1 MKWQIFRPASLTMP
15 PRTYD
20 QIAPQYDKAMRP
32 LDRWFLAR
40 LRATTLSYLPEGAR
54 VLELGAGTGLNFVF
68 YPTNSVGVASEPSS
82 GMLRLANEK
91 ERPDKVRLVQSCAEH
106 LPFKN
111 NSFDA
116 AFATLVFCS
125 LRSPRE
131 AFNELRRVVKPGGTV
146 LLLEHVRPNGL
157 LGPVFDL
164 LNLFTAP
171 LCDDHFNRR
180 TANAAQVAGLNVV
193 KVEQSLLGI
202 INLIA
207 CRV

>member
-1 MKWQIFRPASLTMP
+1 MP
-15 PRTYD
+15 VRTYD
-20 QIAPQYDKAMRP
+20 DIAPHYDKAMRP

-40 LRATTLSYLPEGAR
+40 LRAATLRHLPEDAR

-68 YPTNSVGVASEPSS
+68 YPTNARGVATEPNS
-82 GMLRLANEK
+82 GMLGIARAKN
-91 ERPDKVRLVQSCAEH
+91 RPKKVGLIQSSAEH

-125 LRSPRE
+125 LARPAE
-131 AFNELRRVVKPGGTV
+131 AFAELRRVVKPGGSV
-146 LLLEHVRPNGL
+146 ILLEHVRPGGL

-164 LNLFTAP
+164 LNLITVP
-171 LCDDHFNRR
+171 LFDDHFNRR
-180 TANAAQVAGLNVV
+180 TAEQARVSGLEVL
-193 KVEQSLLGI
+193 KVERSLLGI

>member
-1 MKWQIFRPASLTMP
+1 MPA
-15 PRTYD
+15 RTYD
-20 QIAPQYDKAMRP
+20 DIAPHYDKAMRP

-40 LRATTLSYLPEGAR
+40 LRAATLRCLPEGAR
-54 VLELGAGTGLNFVF
+54 LLELGAGTGVNFVF
-68 YPTNSVGVASEPSS
+68 YPTIARGVATEPSS
-82 GMLRLANEK
+82 GMLGIARAK
-91 ERPDKVRLVQSCAEH
+91 IRPKNVRLIQSSAEH

-125 LRSPRE
+125 LARPAD
-131 AFNELRRVVKPGGTV
+131 AFAELRRVVKPGGTV
-146 LLLEHVRPNGL
+146 ILLEHVRPGGL

-164 LNLFTAP
+164 LNLITVP
-171 LCDDHFNRR
+171 LFDDHFNRR
-180 TANAAQVAGLNVV
+180 TAEEAQANGFELV
-193 KVEQSLLGI
+193 KVERSLLGI

>member
-1 MKWQIFRPASLTMP
+1 MPILPPMPA
-15 PRTYD
+15 RTYD
-20 QIAPQYDKAMRP
+20 DIAPHYDGAMCA
-32 LDRWFLAR
+32 LDRWFLAK
-40 LRATTLSYLPEGAR
+40 LRATTLRYLPEGAR

-68 YPTNSVGVASEPSS
+68 YPTNAVGVATEPSS
-82 GMLRLANEK
+82 GMLHIAKEK
-91 ERPDKVRLVQSCAEH
+91 RRPTNVKLIQSCAEH

-125 LRSPRE
+125 LARPAE
-131 AFNELRRVVKPGGTV
+131 AFAELRRVVKPGGSV
-146 LLLEHVRPNGL
+146 ILLEHVRPGGM

-164 LNLFTAP
+164 LNLITVP
-171 LCDDHFNRR
+171 LFDDHFNRR
-180 TANAAQVAGLNVV
+180 TSEEARANGLELV
-193 KVEQSLLGI
+193 KVERSLLGV

>member
-1 MKWQIFRPASLTMP
+1 MP
-15 PRTYD
+15 YQAKPNSTSYD
-20 QIAPQYDKAMRP
+20 RIAPHYDRALRP

-40 LRATTLSYLPEGAR
+40 LRAATLNYLPEGAR

-68 YPTNSVGVASEPSS
+68 YPANATGVASEPGSD
-82 GMLRLANEK
+82 MLRLAGAK
-91 ERPDKVRLVQSCAEH
+91 ERPEKIRLVQSCAEQ

-125 LRSPRE
+125 VSKPE
-131 AFNELRRVVKPGGTV
+131 AAFSELRRVVKPGGIV
-146 LLLEHVRPNGL
+146 LLLEHVRPGGL
-157 LGPVFDL
+157 LGFVFDF
-164 LNLFTAP
+164 LNLFTVP
-171 LCDDHFNRR
+171 LFNDHFNRR
-180 TANAAQVAGLNVV
+180 TAKAAEAAGLQPV
-193 KVEQSLLGI
+193 KVEKSLLGI

>member
-1 MKWQIFRPASLTMP
+1 M

-20 QIAPQYDKAMRP
+20 DVAPHYDKVMR
-32 LDRWFLAR
+32 LLERWFLAR
-40 LRATTLSYLPEGAR
+40 LRAAAIRYLPDGAR

-68 YPTNSVGVASEPSS
+68 YPGDTWGVATEPSS
-82 GMLRLANEK
+82 GMLEIAKAKQKPKN
-91 ERPDKVRLVQSCAEH
+91 VRLVQSCAEH

-125 LRSPRE
+125 LANPAE
-131 AFNELRRVVKPGGTV
+131 AFGELRRVVKPGGAV
-146 LLLEHVRPNGL
+146 ILLEHVRPGGL
-157 LGPVFDL
+157 LGPLFDL
-164 LNLFTAP
+164 LNLITVP
-171 LCDDHFNRR
+171 LFDDHFNRR
-180 TANAAQVAGLNVV
+180 TAAEARAHGLELV
-193 KVEQSLLGI
+193 KVERSLLGI